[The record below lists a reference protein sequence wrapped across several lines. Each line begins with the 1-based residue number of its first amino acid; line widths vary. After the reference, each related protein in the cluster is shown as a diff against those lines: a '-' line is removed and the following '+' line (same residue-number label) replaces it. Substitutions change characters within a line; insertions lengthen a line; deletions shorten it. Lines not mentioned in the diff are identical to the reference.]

1 MPVLLL
7 FAIPA
12 VLGFTVLYRVTGTA
26 DDRLTLRYAAL
37 TVTWAAAILLII
49 SWS

>member
-1 MPVLLL
+1 MLLPLL

-12 VLGFTVLYRVTGTA
+12 ALGFNTLYRVTGH
-26 DDRLTLRYAAL
+26 DGRLTLRYAAL
-37 TVTWAAAILLII
+37 IVTWAAAILLII